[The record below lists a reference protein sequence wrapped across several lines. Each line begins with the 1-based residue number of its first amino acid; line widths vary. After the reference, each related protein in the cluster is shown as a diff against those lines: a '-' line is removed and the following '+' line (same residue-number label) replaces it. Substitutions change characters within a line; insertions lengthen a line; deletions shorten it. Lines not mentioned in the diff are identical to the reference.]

1 MAVNRKYKDTVFSLL
16 FSDRK
21 ILGELYG
28 ALNGVPPV
36 PESDIEINTL
46 SDVLIRG
53 KLNDLSFIV
62 DNKLMIVTEQQ
73 STINPNMP
81 LRFLFYCA
89 RLYEKRTQRKALYS
103 GRLVKIPWPE
113 CVVFYNGKE
122 DYPDEQTLR
131 LSDAFE
137 DITLPGLKKGGPPLE
152 LTVKVYNIN
161 EGRDIEPLKRSGTL
175 NQYSAFI
182 ALTRQYEAKYPED
195 KERAMREAIKHS
207 VEHDILKPFLEKNA
221 GEVLGMLLEEWDDEV
236 ALEVIREEA
245 LEKGREETLE
255 EVLNLIRQGYTS
267 EDDIK
272 KKLSENSR

>member
-1 MAVNRKYKDTVFSLL
+1 
-16 FSDRK
+16 
-21 ILGELYG
+21 
-28 ALNGVPPV
+28 V
-36 PESDIEINTL
+36 PESAIEINTL

-81 LRFLFYCA
+81 LRLLFYCA
-89 RLYEKRTQRKALYS
+89 RLYEKRTRRKALYS
-103 GRLVKIPWPE
+103 GRRVLIPWPE
-113 CVVFYNGKE
+113 CVVLYNGKE

-137 DITLPGLKKGGPPLE
+137 DIALPGLKKEELPLE

-207 VEHDILKPFLEKNA
+207 VEHDILKLFLERNA

-245 LEKGREETLE
+245 LEAGLEKGLEQGLERGLEKGREETLE